1 MTDDASPETA
11 RVDQWLWAVRLYHS
25 RSSAASACRAGRVK
39 VNGRTAKP
47 AASVR
52 QGDQVEARM
61 DRRVRVVEV
70 VKIIDK
76 RVAHPS
82 LRSASST
89 TARRPTMT
97 TISSSAASREPAGR
111 RSESAVNS
119 TDFAVADLRTPVLPT
134 VR

>member
-1 MTDDASPETA
+1 VTDDASQETA

-61 DRRVRVVEV
+61 DRRLRVVEV
-70 VKIIDK
+70 VKIIYK
-76 RVAHPS
+76 RVGAPLAAECLVDHSPPPDDDDHFVF
-82 LRSASST
+82 RRQPGT
-89 TARRPTMT
+89 GRPTK
-97 TISSSAASREPAGR
+97 RER
-111 RSESAVNS
+111 RQL
-119 TDFAVADLRTPVLPT
+119 DRFR
-134 VR
+134 RR